1 MGYYAKD
8 GGYVRDDSDIKF
20 AETRT
25 ETQGQ
30 EFERH
35 QRIIAQAEA
44 YEAQEKRNTE
54 AVRSQV
60 AEIKYEAMQAENRRA
75 EQASKEREER
85 LEKERRQEN
94 IRRYGVDYDLRHPE
108 NLDER
113 RKRANFW
120 RINNNFKL
128 LVDTVIGKNYR
139 FGKLWDAYSKAQTEE
154 ERQQIVEKMEKMY
167 PTSEMGIRGVEKKTG
182 YRR

>member
-8 GGYVRDDSDIKF
+8 GSYVRDDSDITF

-44 YEAQEKRNTE
+44 YEAQEKRNRE
-54 AVRSQV
+54 AERQMISD
-60 AEIKYEAMQAENRRA
+60 IKYETFQAENRRA
-75 EQASKEREER
+75 AENRKKMEEE
-85 LEKERRQEN
+85 LVQQRRQEN
-94 IRRYGVDYDLRHPE
+94 KRRYGVDYSLRHPE

-113 RKRANFW
+113 RLRANFW
-120 RINNNFKL
+120 RLNNNFKL
-128 LVDTVIGKNYR
+128 LVDTVIGKNQR
-139 FGKLWDAYSKAQTEE
+139 FSKLWDAYSKAQTEE

-167 PTSEMGIRGVEKKTG
+167 PTREMSVRGVEKKTG